1 MGFELEVLLPAF
13 VAGILVI
20 ATHVP
25 LGREVLKRGIIFI
38 DLAVAQIAVLGVIFA
53 RTLGWMETGI
63 GTQLAAFGSAIVG
76 SLILYACERRWPQ
89 VQEAI
94 IGSAFV
100 LAATT
105 ALLLLSHHPHG
116 GEQFQE
122 LLSGQIL
129 WVSWHQLAY
138 VAALY
143 ALVLIAWTK
152 VSSRGGVGF
161 YLLFAITVTGSVQ
174 LVGVLLVFASLVMPA
189 LLVRQLENRRALIW
203 AYGHATLGYL
213 IGFVFSVLFDLPT
226 GPTIVW
232 MLVLIGVGLSYLSKL
247 MTKNNSH

>member
-1 MGFELEVLLPAF
+1 MGLDLEILLPAF
-13 VAGILVI
+13 LAGLLVI

-38 DLAVAQIAVLGVIFA
+38 DLAVAQIAVLGVIIA
-53 RTLGWMETGI
+53 RTLEWTDSGV
-63 GTQLAAFGSAIVG
+63 GTQLSAFGSAIAG
-76 SLILYACERRWPQ
+76 SLILHACERRWPQ

-100 LAATT
+100 LAAAT
-105 ALLLLSHHPHG
+105 ALLFLSQNPHG
-116 GEQFQE
+116 GEQLQE

-143 ALVLIAWTK
+143 SLVLIAWSQL
-152 VSSRGGVGF
+152 SSHRGISF

-174 LVGVLLVFASLVMPA
+174 LVGVLLVFASLVIPA
-189 LLVRQLENRRALIW
+189 LVVQQLENRRALVW
-203 AYGHATLGYL
+203 AYGHAALAYL
-213 IGFVFSVLFDLPT
+213 AGFIISTLFDLPT

-232 MLVLIGVGLSYLSKL
+232 MLVMFGLGLSRLPQFHVRK
-247 MTKNNSH
+247 